1 MLDDF
6 SLCQK
11 VAYNILRKSILKGT
25 YSHAYLINTNG
36 YSKGFDFVKALSK
49 SILCPQNFLNNDN
62 CNMCGQCNLI
72 DNDSFPEFKVID
84 CDGLWIKKEQT
95 DNLQTE
101 FSKKSVNSSRK
112 VYIINNVDKLN
123 VSAANSILKFLEE
136 PEDNIVALL
145 ITDNIYNVLN
155 TIVSRCQIINLC
167 NPLCVSDDMLINV
180 AKSLYN
186 SDNKIDEFIKSDNS
200 RNIINKVVEFILYL
214 EKNKVSTLI
223 YINKMWNEFFSTK
236 EDILFGFEVMLL
248 FYNDIINYRMS
259 KKILLT
265 EYVSVFTEFDNLS
278 FNDIS
283 NRISLI
289 LEIKNDL
296 YFNVNINLLM
306 DKFIIKMEDL

>member
-1 MLDDF
+1 MLEKYKDDYKEF
-6 SLCQK
+6 YSIMTNAINESKLNH
-11 VAYNILRKSILKGT
+11 AYMFEIDDNINIDEFEKDISKFLILK
-25 YSHAYLINTNG
+25 
-36 YSKGFDFVKALSK
+36 
-49 SILCPQNFLNNDN
+49 NNKDKN
-62 CNMCGQCNLI
+62 IETLI
-72 DNDSFPEFKVID
+72 DSNNYPNIKIIKA
-84 CDGLWIKKEQT
+84 DGLWIKKEQT

-236 EDILFGFEVMLL
+236 EDILFGFEVMLI

>member
-1 MLDDF
+1 MFDDF

-112 VYIINNVDKLN
+112 VYIINNVDN
-123 VSAANSILKFLEE
+123 VTIDGKN
-136 PEDNIVALL
+136 
-145 ITDNIYNVLN
+145 YNDVVYGQYD
-155 TIVSRCQIINLC
+155 I
-167 NPLCVSDDMLINV
+167 
-180 AKSLYN
+180 
-186 SDNKIDEFIKSDNS
+186 DNS
-200 RNIINKVVEFILYL
+200 NWPLIDSIAYGDKTYYHGSGLTDYNWSGFLWIQKGSSSAPHGAEWKCITNHCQGKTYS
-214 EKNKVSTLI
+214 EDKTDYVSTDFC
-223 YINKMWNEFFSTK
+223 NS
-236 EDILFGFEVMLL
+236 
-248 FYNDIINYRMS
+248 NYDDC
-259 KKILLT
+259 
-265 EYVSVFTEFDNLS
+265 SVVLS
-278 FNDIS
+278 
-283 NRISLI
+283 
-289 LEIKNDL
+289 
-296 YFNVNINLLM
+296 VNW
-306 DKFIIKMEDL
+306 